1 MTISVGGK
9 ALRASYLRR
18 PKVRPSRSGRPRGLA
33 GGPPLV
39 GRAHELSDLREAIQE
54 ATAGRGG
61 VVVIT
66 GEPGLGKTRL
76 VEEVHQLFM
85 AWVGAATGRLP
96 LWLEGSAASYKSST
110 PYGLYQ
116 RLLSAWAEYP
126 RMQAK
131 RVALPAL
138 QRAVKAI
145 FGGTAAGERLGLL
158 SEMMSLTSG
167 KHVPESLRLD
177 PQQLQRATFG
187 AIISMVAR
195 LVSFGPTVLVLED
208 LHWADATSVQ
218 LTAEPSSLSEKAPLL
233 LILTCRPEPDQGAAS
248 LETALG
254 ASPCLR
260 VRKLELRPLEQ
271 GARAGPGPRPAR

>member
-1 MTISVGGK
+1 MRRRGAAVGRQAGGVLVGPRTRAATEGLFDWDPSEEVTISVGGK

-116 RLLSAWAEYP
+116 RLLSAWAGIPPDAGE
-126 RMQAK
+126 

-145 FGGTAAGERLGLL
+145 LGA
-158 SEMMSLTSG
+158 
-167 KHVPESLRLD
+167 
-177 PQQLQRATFG
+177 QL
-187 AIISMVAR
+187 
-195 LVSFGPTVLVLED
+195 LVSVSDF
-208 LHWADATSVQ
+208 
-218 LTAEPSSLSEKAPLL
+218 
-233 LILTCRPEPDQGAAS
+233 
-248 LETALG
+248 
-254 ASPCLR
+254 SPR
-260 VRKLELRPLEQ
+260 
-271 GARAGPGPRPAR
+271 